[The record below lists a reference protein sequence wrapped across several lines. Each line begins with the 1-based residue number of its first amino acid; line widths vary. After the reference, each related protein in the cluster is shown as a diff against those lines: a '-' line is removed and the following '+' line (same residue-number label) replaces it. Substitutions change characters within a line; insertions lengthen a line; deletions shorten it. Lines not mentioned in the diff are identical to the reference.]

1 MDTPTPPTAQA
12 EQLILPAQIRRAN
25 ELAAQVDSALDRAWH
40 TAAVLGY
47 ELIKI
52 KESLCHGQF
61 GTLFRKEASEPH
73 TPCFAFSM
81 QMANNYM
88 RLARL
93 CMAAAGKVGQAEAL
107 ATLFENAVAL
117 PAPAEGGAEEGGL
130 VLTATPLQGDLH
142 ALANTLH
149 TLAPQARSMRQAMFA
164 FMEPPASRKVPEDI
178 LPGLRELNTL
188 LCVQDP
194 AEPRPAPAFAKPN
207 RAGQVRKP
215 RNLEADRHEAD
226 RLIRSAT
233 LDIGNLIAAGR
244 HVACSPQVR
253 AAACL
258 ALEQALAALRAVK

>member
-1 MDTPTPPTAQA
+1 MDTQHPTTAA
-12 EQLILPAQIRRAN
+12 TATRIRWAN
-25 ELAAQVDSALDRAWH
+25 ELAAHVDSALDRAWH

-52 KESLCHGQF
+52 KESLCHGHF
-61 GTLFRKEASEPH
+61 NTLFRQAAKKAGGPAGM
-73 TPCFAFSM
+73 PAFTFSQ

-107 ATLFENAVAL
+107 ATLFENATAL
-117 PAPAEGGAEEGGL
+117 PAPAGEGAL
-130 VLTATPLQGDLH
+130 VLSAHPLQGDLH

-149 TLAPQARSMRQAMFA
+149 SLAPEAHSMRQAMFA
-164 FMEPPASRKVPEDI
+164 FMEAPASRKAPEDI
-178 LPGLRELNTL
+178 LPGLRELNNL
-188 LCVQDP
+188 LHGEDTAGQ
-194 AEPRPAPAFAKPN
+194 RPAFAAPN

-215 RNLEADRHEAD
+215 RNLEADRAAAD
-226 RLIRSAT
+226 RLIRAAT
-233 LDIGNLIAAGR
+233 LDLGNLIAAGR

-258 ALEQALAALRAVK
+258 ALEQALTALRAVK